1 MVNLLLVVDD
11 SAILQSIQYIIIN
24 TEGYNCIGSIGK
36 TDEIIPTL
44 KINRPD
50 IVVIYCNSNFEE
62 VIQANHNI
70 KSYDPLISI
79 LVVAKQKCTEKMF
92 RLLRSGANGYLEG
105 DITPVQL
112 ISAIKELFE
121 GGAPI
126 SSGAAKDLI
135 EYFQNGNNEIRGH
148 DYNLSPR
155 EKEVLK
161 LLIDGLHIKDI
172 AKHLY
177 ISIETVRFHFKN
189 IYRKLKVK
197 NQAELVAK
205 TLRENLI

>member
-1 MVNLLLVVDD
+1 MVNLLLVIND
-11 SAILQSIQYIIIN
+11 AATLQSIKYIIN
-24 TEGYNCIGSIGK
+24 STEGYNCIGSIGK
-36 TDEIIPTL
+36 TDEIIPAL

-62 VIQANHNI
+62 VIKANHNV

-79 LVVAKQKCTEKMF
+79 LVVANQKSTEKMF

-105 DITPVQL
+105 DIKPIEL
-112 ISAIKELFE
+112 ISAIKELYE

-126 SSGAAKDLI
+126 SSGAAKNLI
-135 EYFQNGNNEIRGH
+135 GYFQNGNNVIRGH

-161 LLIDGLHIKDI
+161 LLIDGIHIKDI